1 MPGTCELA
9 GNYPPATMTV
19 YVAVT
24 EQLVP
29 DPQGLWSVSTTV
41 KVAV

>member
-1 MPGTCELA
+1 
-9 GNYPPATMTV
+9 MTV
-19 YVAVT
+19 YVAAT

-41 KVAV
+41 NVAV